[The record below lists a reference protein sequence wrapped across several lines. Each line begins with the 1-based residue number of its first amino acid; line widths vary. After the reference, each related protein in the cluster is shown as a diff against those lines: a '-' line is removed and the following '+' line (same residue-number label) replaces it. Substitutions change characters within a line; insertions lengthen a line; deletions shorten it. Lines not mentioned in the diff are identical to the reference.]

1 MQKQTH
7 SQENTV
13 LLKNT
18 NRNDDRFYV
27 LCIGTWA
34 CIAFASNTLQTQMH
48 ERKQVEICFSTKL
61 GCRMPNK
68 LFVHFSLC
76 LLMH

>member
-7 SQENTV
+7 AQDNTV

-18 NRNDDRFYV
+18 KRNDDRFYV

-34 CIAFASNTLQTQMH
+34 CIAFASNTLQMQIH
-48 ERKQVEICFSTKL
+48 E
-61 GCRMPNK
+61 
-68 LFVHFSLC
+68 
-76 LLMH
+76 

>member
-7 SQENTV
+7 AEENTV

-18 NRNDDRFYV
+18 KRNKGRFYV

-34 CIAFASNTLQTQMH
+34 CIAFASNTLQMQMH
-48 ERKQVEICFSTKL
+48 EQKQVEICFFYQV
-61 GCRMPNK
+61 GIQDAQ
-68 LFVHFSLC
+68 
-76 LLMH
+76 